1 MNPARHIA
9 IVFLV
14 AVAAPLPARAQS
26 AVELVEHGVRAY
38 QDLELEGATRYL
50 RRALSTGGAQA
61 LPAADRAKA
70 LMYLV
75 AVEWLQQRPDSAR
88 SAAWALV
95 MLAPRYRPDHL
106 VFPPEVQ
113 NLVVLARREHK
124 VVAVR
129 TSGTVRIRPGSD
141 TFTVALFA
149 SSVHDVAVT
158 LTRADGGV
166 FRSLYT
172 GPVADSLDVHW
183 DGFNAA
189 GGATPAG
196 NYALLVTSRDE
207 RGRAIRTVRL
217 PLEVDV
223 ERDEPAAPA
232 TPSAVPTPGAWD
244 PAIRAAVPAALVAA
258 TIVVLPRFV
267 APDEQASD
275 ARFLVGTSVALGGIA
290 AFRLLRPGRE
300 PPAAT
305 PPRAAAATRPRGVVR
320 LTIRPGESV
329 ITEARRE

>member
-1 MNPARHIA
+1 MSPARRVAIA
-9 IVFLV
+9 FLL
-14 AVAAPLPARAQS
+14 AVTPPLAARAQ
-26 AVELVEHGVRAY
+26 APVDLVELGVRAY

-50 RRALSTGGAQA
+50 RRALSTGGAQT
-61 LPAADRAKA
+61 LPAAERAKA

-88 SAAWALV
+88 SAARSLV
-95 MLAPRYRPDHL
+95 MLAPRYRPDQL

-129 TSGTVRIRPGSD
+129 TNGAVRIRPGSD

-158 LTRADGGV
+158 LTAGDGAL
-166 FRSLYT
+166 FRTLYT

-223 ERDEPAAPA
+223 ERDEPAAPT
-232 TPSAVPTPGAWD
+232 TPPAVRAPGAWD

-267 APDEQASD
+267 APGEQASD
-275 ARFLVGTSVALGGIA
+275 ARFVVGTTVALGGIA
-290 AFRLLRPGRE
+290 AFLLLRPGRE

-305 PPRAAAATRPRGVVR
+305 APRTAVTVRPRAVVR